1 MKNLLYVKY
10 DVWCMYS
17 AIQDNV
23 SGYSILQV
31 EQALRGVRSW
41 NGWRDQM
48 KSRHENV
55 TRDYLDEL
63 FANWYN

>member
-23 SGYSILQV
+23 SDHNIRQI
-31 EQALRGVRSW
+31 EDALDGQSTW
-41 NGWRDQM
+41 NGWRDNIKNRYQ
-48 KSRHENV
+48 NG